1 MYPDA
6 ITVENQDILHKIVP
20 GDGMKAMTGNSGHH
34 PGAINPT
41 GEIIRVMTQHG
52 TYLVISIAVPDVIGT
67 HHRVPLKA
75 FLHPVKDIRGI
86 PSGQYHPS
94 QTRDYRRSPQQS
106 DDSNWRTSP
115 KRDNQRYHSPPPPRA
130 TQGFKSS
137 SDSTMRPSS
146 MGEKS
151 NVTFSDSVKS
161 LN

>member
-1 MYPDA
+1 MMV
-6 ITVENQDILHKIVP
+6 TTEN
-20 GDGMKAMTGNSGHH
+20 NSHQ

-52 TYLVISIAVPDVIGT
+52 TYLVMHNGPRRDRYTPPGT
-67 HHRVPLKA
+67 PERFPSSSQGYQRNTYGS
-75 FLHPVKDIRGI
+75 PR
-86 PSGQYHPS
+86 SGQYHPS
-94 QTRDYRRSPQQS
+94 QYRDYRRSPQRS

-115 KRDNQRYHSPPPPRA
+115 RRDNQRYHSPPPPPRT
-130 TQGFKSS
+130 TQGFKGS